1 MIAILTLFLVFI
13 LIAIRGIGNIR
24 FQIWQIMLF
33 GAITV
38 LIMGQISPID
48 ALNRDIVTLIYLT
61 FFFII

>member
-1 MIAILTLFLVFI
+1 MIAIITLFLVFI
-13 LIAIRGIGNIR
+13 LIAIRGIGSIR

-48 ALNRDIVTLIYLT
+48 ALKSINFDDLNTT
-61 FFFII
+61 KA